1 MNTETPRTS
10 PAAIASVLVPILIA
24 AIGALWAFTTPLS
37 QNDWFG
43 MALVARAY
51 GALMLASI
59 VSIAFA
65 VATFVRGEPKSGIS
79 LFTAIP
85 SFIFLVYTGSIL
97 IPAYSE
103 NARLKRMQEI
113 RRRVVAEATYRQAF
127 VMSPDLS
134 IKDARI
140 FKDQVVADSLTPDQV
155 RHLWHLWKGVETGW
169 NYQAL
174 IISKN
179 TPPDVLTEYYQ
190 DVIAKATRADWKP
203 PQKYLEYEEY
213 LLRHPNLPEPLI
225 AEIQAFNIP
234 AVNIILARRKPEPNP
249 ESCVR
254 PERSG
259 AVNTTH
265 VEQAREDRRR

>member
-1 MNTETPRTS
+1 MNTDKPRTS
-10 PAAIASVLVPILIA
+10 PSAITAVLVPLLIA
-24 AIGALWAFTTPLS
+24 VIGVLWAFATPIS

-43 MALVARAY
+43 MALVVRAY
-51 GALMLASI
+51 GALILASF

-65 VATFVRGEPKSGIS
+65 LAAFVRGEPKSGIS

-85 SFIFLVYTGSIL
+85 AFFFLVYTGSIL
-97 IPAYSE
+97 IPAYAE
-103 NARLKRMQEI
+103 NAHLKKMQEI
-113 RRRVVAEATYRQAF
+113 RRRVVSDATYRQTY
-127 VMSPDLS
+127 VMSSDLS

-190 DVIAKATRADWKP
+190 DVIAKAAKADWKP

-225 AEIQAFNIP
+225 EEIRAFNVP
-234 AVNIILARRKPEPNP
+234 AVNMILARRKPEPNK
-249 ESCVR
+249 R
-254 PERSG
+254 PERNAG
-259 AVNTTH
+259 ATSVSPSMPSAGVAH
-265 VEQAREDRRR
+265 P